1 MSSDGPAELHEGQAD
16 VLEPELAKRQDIV
29 VGGGEGS
36 ELRAESRWRHH
47 RALQRR
53 SASGTSMHSSAD
65 LWIEICFLQSRCDL
79 AHCEDLDPPSSAR
92 ATSYS

>member
-16 VLEPELAKRQDIV
+16 VLEPELANRQDSV

-47 RALQRR
+47 RAL
-53 SASGTSMHSSAD
+53 
-65 LWIEICFLQSRCDL
+65 
-79 AHCEDLDPPSSAR
+79 
-92 ATSYS
+92 